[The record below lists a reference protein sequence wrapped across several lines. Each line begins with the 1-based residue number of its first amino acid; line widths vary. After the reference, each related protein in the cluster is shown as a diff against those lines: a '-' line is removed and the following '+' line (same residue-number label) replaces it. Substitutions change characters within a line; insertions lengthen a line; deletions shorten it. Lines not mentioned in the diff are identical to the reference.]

1 MSSTAA
7 ATGTAIPVERRFP
20 LSLRAE
26 ITSIRALYETS
37 KVQRWDPDSVADWGA
52 LRADVLAPEI
62 AQSARAVWSR
72 RAWLEYTGLA
82 ETPALLIRLCLEADR
97 ESDPKYYLTVRSTE
111 EAWHV
116 DCLHRLAQGF
126 GGYIDR
132 PADARW
138 EAVFNQTLYREALS
152 AATAVDAY
160 MAVRCAVEDGLE
172 YELYDA
178 YLGNARHPVVRDVL
192 TAIARDKR
200 RHAEFG
206 WLYLQE
212 RAARMSADDRAGVA
226 QAIDRWRREVHEAG
240 YLVASLNRTLF
251 TPQDAQ
257 DMARVAQAGLGGLES
272 AAEEALAAAYLDR
285 SQVRLRE
292 MGITP
297 TY

>member
-1 MSSTAA
+1 MFATAA
-7 ATGTAIPVERRFP
+7 AGTAIPVERRFP
-20 LSLRAE
+20 LSLRTE
-26 ITSIRALYETS
+26 ITSIRELYETA
-37 KVQRWDPDSVADWGA
+37 KVQRWDPDTVADWGA
-52 LRADVLAPEI
+52 LSADALEPEV
-62 AQSARAVWSR
+62 AQAARSVWSR

-97 ESDPKYYLTVRSTE
+97 ESDPKYFLTVRSTE

-116 DCLHRLAQGF
+116 DCMHRLAQGF

-132 PADARW
+132 PVDARW

-172 YELYDA
+172 HELCDA
-178 YLGNARHPVVRDVL
+178 YLANARHPVVRAVL

-212 RAARMSADDRAGVA
+212 RAARMSGNERAGVG

-251 TPQDAQ
+251 SAQDAQ
-257 DMARVAQAGLGGLES
+257 EMARVAQAGLGALDS
-272 AAEEALAAAYLDR
+272 AAEEALAATYLDR
-285 SQVRLRE
+285 AQARLRE
-292 MGITP
+292 MGISCAHG
-297 TY
+297 